1 SSCRPRA
8 ISSRERPSKSVSS
21 WQSSPARPHETL
33 ARATARIVRAR
44 ASPAIASASIC
55 FSCFRVLAR
64 ILVLSMGNQLATR
77 SERAELCQRLA
88 KDARNRGDGANAFEA
103 AAREALARAA
113 IIKKLLEDEWIQ
125 PLDEVPSDQSASSP
139 D

>member
-1 SSCRPRA
+1 
-8 ISSRERPSKSVSS
+8 
-21 WQSSPARPHETL
+21 
-33 ARATARIVRAR
+33 
-44 ASPAIASASIC
+44 
-55 FSCFRVLAR
+55 
-64 ILVLSMGNQLATR
+64 MGNQLATR